1 MKPLKGVSILSLA
14 LNYPGPAALMRL
26 RSMGA
31 KCCKIEPPHGDPL
44 LTYTRKAYDMMGA
57 GIKVLTADLKTLA
70 GQSLLHR
77 QLAHTD
83 VLITS
88 FRPSAL
94 LKLGMGWKTLHKQY
108 PALNMVRIV
117 GAPGGGAEVPGHDL
131 TYQAERGLVRGQ
143 DMPPTLF
150 ADMGGAL
157 MTCEA
162 VLQLV
167 LMQREKGKGSLNEVA
182 LSDAVDWLALPLTW
196 GSTQSGAV
204 LGGGH
209 AGYRVYACRDGRV
222 ALAAL
227 EPHFANT
234 LAVAVG
240 MPVGAYKSMMA
251 RTTHQL
257 IERFMLLMTCQ
268 QLEHLASERDIPLIT
283 LPNS

>member
-1 MKPLKGVSILSLA
+1 MKPLKGVNILSLA

-31 KCCKIEPPHGDPL
+31 KCSKIEPPLGDPL
-44 LTYTRKAYDMMGA
+44 LTYTRKAYDIMSE

-77 QLAHTD
+77 QLAHSD

-94 LKLGMGWKTLHKQY
+94 LKLGLGWKTLHKQY
-108 PALNMVRIV
+108 PALNVVRIV

-167 LMQREKGKGSLNEVA
+167 LIQREKGKGRLKEVA

-196 GSTQSGAV
+196 GSTQPGAV

-209 AGYRVYACRDGRV
+209 AGYRVYACRNGRV

-251 RTTHQL
+251 RTMHQL
-257 IERFMLLMTCQ
+257 IERFMLKMTCQ
-268 QLEHLASERDIPLIT
+268 QLEILASERDIPLIT